1 MLYKKT
7 IKVMKSSLLYSVTI
21 LFLLCFS
28 SSVCKG
34 ETNDDLTLW
43 YNRPAQYWEEAL
55 PIGNGRIGAMISGS
69 VETDTLQLNEDTFW
83 SGSPYTNYNENCLPH
98 LQEMR
103 DLIAQGT

>member
-1 MLYKKT
+1 MR
-7 IKVMKSSLLYSVTI
+7 SLLSI
-21 LFLLCFS
+21 LFSLMSLLA
-28 SSVCKG
+28 VDAA
-34 ETNDDLTLW
+34 DDLKLW
-43 YNRPAQYWEEAL
+43 YKSPARYWEEAL

-103 DLIAQGT
+103 DSLHKEHRRDI